1 MNGVSKLSVT
11 EDISLVN
18 FKNIPRD
25 LCISSR
31 IMTEFAEQSINID
44 MISQSAPTGETADIS
59 FTVDSE
65 QVVRALAIVQRFR
78 EQYPSLRTSV
88 STGCCKVQL
97 YGEEMRTRPGV
108 AAQAFTLVSEQNAD
122 VRLITTSEV
131 DISLLIA
138 DHDLPAVL
146 EALQQHFEVE

>member
-1 MNGVSKLSVT
+1 
-11 EDISLVN
+11 
-18 FKNIPRD
+18 
-25 LCISSR
+25 
-31 IMTEFAEQSINID
+31 

-65 QVVRALAIVQRFR
+65 QVVHALAIVQRFR

>member
-11 EDISLVN
+11 EDISLIN

-31 IMTEFAEQSINID
+31 IMTEFAAQGINID

-65 QVVRALAIVQRFR
+65 QVVHALAIVQRFR
-78 EQYPSLRTSV
+78 EQ
-88 STGCCKVQL
+88 
-97 YGEEMRTRPGV
+97 MRTRPGV

>member
-31 IMTEFAEQSINID
+31 IMTEFAEQGINID

-88 STGCCKVQL
+88 ST
-97 YGEEMRTRPGV
+97 
-108 AAQAFTLVSEQNAD
+108 AAARCSCTVKRCAP
-122 VRLITTSEV
+122 V
-131 DISLLIA
+131 
-138 DHDLPAVL
+138 PAW
-146 EALQQHFEVE
+146 QHRRSPWSASKMPMSGSSPPRR

>member
-25 LCISSR
+25 LYISSR
-31 IMTEFAEQSINID
+31 IMTEFAEQGINID

-65 QVVRALAIVQRFR
+65 QVVHALAIVQRFR

-108 AAQAFTLVSEQNAD
+108 AAGVHPGQRAKCRCPAHHHLGG
-122 VRLITTSEV
+122 RCP
-131 DISLLIA
+131 LLIA

>member
-31 IMTEFAEQSINID
+31 IMTEFAAQGINID

-65 QVVRALAIVQRFR
+65 QVVHALAIVQRFR

-138 DHDLPAVL
+138 DHDLPTVL

>member
-31 IMTEFAEQSINID
+31 IMTEFAEQGINI
-44 MISQSAPTGETADIS
+44 DIS

-65 QVVRALAIVQRFR
+65 QVVHALAIVQRFR